1 MILDQRRDPFEIPM
15 SHVASDVR
23 RTLQTLL
30 SSPGFSLVAVLSL
43 ALGIG
48 LATGTFAV
56 ANGVMLRSLP
66 VPRPSELRQITWTG
80 AKKNFE
86 AFSGSMETRGN
97 TSRGNAFSW
106 ELCQGLIRST
116 ADTGQVL
123 AFAPYSGVTVQTG
136 REIFVAGGMMVSGGF
151 FDALELRARL
161 GRTFGGNPSASEPA
175 ALVVSDAFWRRHLG
189 QDPAAVGRVLSLNGS
204 PFTVIGVLPPDFRGV
219 DPGDPP
225 AFYVPISVSRLFGHG
240 FPIDPAEA
248 WWLQVMARVR
258 PDREAAFREAAN
270 VAFVTRLKDRSE
282 GPALAFQD
290 ARLGPNSRARDHR
303 ETLLLLLGGTGILLL
318 AACANLSGLTLTRGA
333 SRRHEISVR
342 AALGASRNQ
351 MMGPVLLESALLSLA
366 GAGLGFILAIAVR
379 NGLSRLLVGSP
390 DGLAFD
396 LSISPRVLAFTTGMT
411 LMAILLSGL
420 PTALRAAGT
429 PPLDGLKD
437 HAVRT
442 TRRPALGR
450 ILIVVQIALSLTLL
464 SGAGLMLRSMAGLL
478 RVDPGFD
485 TRNLLVA
492 SADPGN
498 NLLDGQG
505 AAFHGAVLE
514 RLATLPGVESASLV
528 MVPLLSKNSWLQS
541 FEFPGQALANP
552 DVQSAQILEVDEGF
566 FPALGIRI
574 LQGRGLSR
582 SDDLGAPRVVVVNA
596 TFRKRFLSDR
606 EPLDQELKLGQD
618 TWRIVGVCG
627 DIRSLSLRDPAK
639 PTIFFPFRQRK
650 MGEASYLIRTSSP
663 AATVIPLVRSA
674 VSSVDAGVPLS
685 MVSTQRELID
695 RQIRQERLLTIL
707 ATAMAAFSLL
717 LSCIGL
723 YGLMAFEAQ
732 RRLGEFGI
740 RMALGAPPRNIR
752 WQVLREALA
761 LVAVGAALGLGAS
774 LALTRILKAF
784 LFGVTPADPA
794 TFGWV
799 LGLMAAVALA
809 ASLIPAWRASRADPA
824 ETLRAR

>member
-1 MILDQRRDPFEIPM
+1 MILDWDGNPIESPM
-15 SHVASDVR
+15 PPIAADLR
-23 RTLQTLL
+23 RTFRTLL
-30 SSPGFSLVAVLSL
+30 ASPGFTLVAVLSL

-48 LATGTFAV
+48 LATGIFAV
-56 ANGVMLRSLP
+56 VNGVMLRSLP
-66 VPRPSELRQITWTG
+66 VPRPSELRQITWLG
-80 AKKNFE
+80 AHRNFTNY
-86 AFSGSMETRGN
+86 SGEMETRGR
-97 TSRGNAFSW
+97 TSHGNAFSW
-106 ELCQGLIRST
+106 ELCQGLIQGAGGT
-116 ADTGQVL
+116 AQVL
-123 AFAPYSGVTVQTG
+123 AFAPYHGVTVQTG
-136 REIFVAGGMMVSGGF
+136 QETFVTGGLMVSGGF
-151 FDALELRARL
+151 FDVLEVRTQL
-161 GRTFGGNPSASEPA
+161 GRTFGGNPSTIDTTS
-175 ALVVSDAFWRRHLG
+175 LVVSNAFWRKHLG
-189 QDPAAVGRVLSLNGS
+189 QDPAAVGRVLTLNGS
-204 PFTVIGVLPPDFRGV
+204 PYTVIGVLAPDFRGV
-219 DPGDPP
+219 DPGAPP
-225 AFYVPISVSRLFGHG
+225 AFYLPISVQQTQRSALHL
-240 FPIDPAEA
+240 DMEQA

-258 PDREAAFREAAN
+258 PGREATFREAAN
-270 VAFVTRLKDRSE
+270 LAFVTRLKDRSD
-282 GPALAFQD
+282 GPALAFKEG
-290 ARLGPNSRARDHR
+290 RLGPNAGARDHR

-333 SRRHEISVR
+333 SRRHENSVR
-342 AALGASRNQ
+342 AALGASRSQ
-351 MMGPVLLESALLSLA
+351 MMRPVLLESALLSLA
-366 GAGLGFILAIAVR
+366 GAGLGFTLAFVVR
-379 NGLSRLLVGSP
+379 DGLSRLLVGRP
-390 DGLAFD
+390 EGLAFD
-396 LSISPRVLAFTTGMT
+396 LSISPRVLAFTTSMT
-411 LMAILLSGL
+411 LLATLLSGL
-420 PTALRAAGT
+420 PAALRAAGT